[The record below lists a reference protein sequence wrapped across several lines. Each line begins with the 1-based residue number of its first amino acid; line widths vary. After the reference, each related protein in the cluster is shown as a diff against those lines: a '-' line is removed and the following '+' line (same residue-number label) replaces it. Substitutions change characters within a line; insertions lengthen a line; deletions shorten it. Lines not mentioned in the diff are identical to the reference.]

1 MTNTCCDTR
10 SILGGPQI
18 WHLKPNWT
26 KVRQMGWKGGFIRCQ
41 LDVEFHGASKFDK
54 PFFFIFSG
62 WKVMAT
68 KIWGIFCFLQRGGVP
83 NLAPY
88 QKRASGWNWNPSEES
103 IWCRI
108 SWGFYIFWFQK
119 PISHRSKVMDTQLLV
134 AKRQCKQRHN
144 NLGYACPN

>member
-1 MTNTCCDTR
+1 
-10 SILGGPQI
+10 
-18 WHLKPNWT
+18 
-26 KVRQMGWKGGFIRCQ
+26 MGWKGGFIRCQ

-108 SWGFYIFWFQK
+108 SWGFYIFLVSKAHSPSFKSYGHPTFGCQK
-119 PISHRSKVMDTQLLV
+119 AMQATSQQSWVCLSQL
-134 AKRQCKQRHN
+134 KCPHKQAEGLIDLE
-144 NLGYACPN
+144 LGEKCGCNTRIQRG